1 MTYWDATV
9 IFSWDIDVSNAINH
23 PYGLMIYR
31 IKKKEV
37 IFGMVY
43 CCSANIT
50 DAYLQTS

>member
-31 IKKKEV
+31 IKKRSY
-37 IFGMVY
+37 FWDGLLLLCQHY
-43 CCSANIT
+43 
-50 DAYLQTS
+50 